1 MPSSPKK
8 TISFMKHFV
17 KLIRKH
23 LSPLVHV
30 QTIYQCILALTDDI
44 VFRTEGLNNRLVSVA
59 TKPLDNH
66 LGKEDKSDSLT
77 NELLSLIPYCLQL
90 KLA

>member
-1 MPSSPKK
+1 M
-8 TISFMKHFV
+8 
-17 KLIRKH
+17 
-23 LSPLVHV
+23 

-90 KLA
+90 KST